1 MFQKRKATRT
11 LVTLSV
17 LISRDSNTYNFL
29 FMGVLFCFK
38 TGPYY
43 VDQTGLELTEILL
56 SLLSEC

>member
-29 FMGVLFCFK
+29 FMGVLFCFE

-43 VDQTGLELTEILL
+43 VDQAGLELTEILL